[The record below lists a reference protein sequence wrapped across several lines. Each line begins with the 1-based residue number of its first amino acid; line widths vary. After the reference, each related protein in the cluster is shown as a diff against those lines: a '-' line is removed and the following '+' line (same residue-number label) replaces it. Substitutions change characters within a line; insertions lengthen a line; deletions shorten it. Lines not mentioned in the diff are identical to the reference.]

1 MSCLGSSAVMVRLAI
16 AAYCETPV
24 CKHKQPWTKELERFW
39 GDIHGLHSIYLTMI
53 SSSWHHDLGP
63 SYKTNFL
70 ASKNLQEYACNCM
83 SISVGLL
90 PPLHRWTSPPLTKAF
105 CWKAM
110 KVFNF
115 QKLDFKAR
123 VHKDELRGTDMEA
136 SKFTGF
142 LLGKLL
148 LLLLLILQ
156 KKTRIE
162 MSVT

>member
-1 MSCLGSSAVMVRLAI
+1 
-16 AAYCETPV
+16 
-24 CKHKQPWTKELERFW
+24 
-39 GDIHGLHSIYLTMI
+39 
-53 SSSWHHDLGP
+53 
-63 SYKTNFL
+63 
-70 ASKNLQEYACNCM
+70 
-83 SISVGLL
+83 
-90 PPLHRWTSPPLTKAF
+90 
-105 CWKAM
+105 M

-136 SKFTGF
+136 SKFAGF

-162 MSVT
+162 MSIT